1 MIMDRTSALQCSYVE
16 LVVIADQ
23 FPEWFVS
30 HWWGESVFAFIKCL
44 IRHAEDRG
52 LSWDTP
58 YWICAY
64 ANNQHKIEEEIKGN
78 PSDKDCVVYSR
89 IWCIYELFKSWM
101 IKKAGYNLD
110 VYTEHDWE
118 VNRKLSNGNYV
129 KDSGDTNS
137 LIDGFIESDNYSRS
151 TNPVFKSIR
160 EYQFPFERIL
170 KAVDIDIKKAV
181 ASETR
186 DEKYIKNTI

>member
-58 YWICAY
+58 YWICV
-64 ANNQHKIEEEIKGN
+64 
-78 PSDKDCVVYSR
+78 SDVMMMMMMS
-89 IWCIYELFKSWM
+89 IY
-101 IKKAGYNLD
+101 
-110 VYTEHDWE
+110 
-118 VNRKLSNGNYV
+118 
-129 KDSGDTNS
+129 
-137 LIDGFIESDNYSRS
+137 
-151 TNPVFKSIR
+151 
-160 EYQFPFERIL
+160 
-170 KAVDIDIKKAV
+170 
-181 ASETR
+181 
-186 DEKYIKNTI
+186 KYIM